1 MTLRLNKNIICST
14 ILESYSIFMTR
25 LKTDIP
31 NECHDTSLEMYKQQ
45 KVKYKNMQSV
55 VVIEFKSDFHSTEP
69 TVIYTEHVLSI

>member
-1 MTLRLNKNIICST
+1 
-14 ILESYSIFMTR
+14 MTR